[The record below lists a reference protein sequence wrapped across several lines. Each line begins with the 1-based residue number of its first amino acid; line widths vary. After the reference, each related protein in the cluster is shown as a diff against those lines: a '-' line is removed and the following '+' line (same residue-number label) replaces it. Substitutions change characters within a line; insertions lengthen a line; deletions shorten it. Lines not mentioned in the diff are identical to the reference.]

1 MNLSQLFHQHA
12 ASANL
17 DDSLNEPLHELHRAG
32 QSRWPQLLVTPE
44 QFVGFLARQLPP
56 ALHISQQL
64 ETLRPSDLYLVCAL
78 WLRQPAAEEILEARY
93 MPRVHEVLLR
103 LGISAPIIDEIQQ
116 DLYIRLIE
124 RQDDAITRRGYSGR
138 GELTGWLCTCAV
150 REARRRQ
157 KRAQREVTLEQTA
170 STVLLNTKQTPELEV
185 LTGHMKAA
193 FQRAFEGAIAALTSR
208 ERNLLRYHFL
218 SRLSMEQIG
227 SIYRVSRAT
236 AARWVAHAQERLGQ
250 MTRERFLTDTEV
262 SAESLPRI
270 MSLIQ
275 SRIGIDLS
283 TLLHEAAEHEP
294 GGGDGG

>member
-1 MNLSQLFHQHA
+1 MNLSQLFHQRA

-17 DDSLNEPLHELHRAG
+17 DDSLNEPLHELLRAG
-32 QSRWPQLLVTPE
+32 QSRWPQLVVTPE

-56 ALHISQQL
+56 ALHSPQQF
-64 ETLRPSDLYLVCAL
+64 ETLRASDLYLVCAL

-124 RQDDAITRRGYSGR
+124 RQDNAIARSGYSGR

-157 KRAQREVTLEQTA
+157 KRAQREVTLEQA
-170 STVLLNTKQTPELEV
+170 AITVLLNTQQTPELEL

-193 FQRAFEGAIAALTSR
+193 FRRAFEDAITALTSR
-208 ERNLLRYHFL
+208 ERNLLRYYFL
-218 SRLSMEQIG
+218 RRLSLEQIG

-250 MTRERFLTDTEV
+250 MTRERFLMSTEV
-262 SAESLPRI
+262 SADSLPRI

-275 SRIGIDLS
+275 SRISIDLG
-283 TLLHEAAEHEP
+283 TLLHEVAEHEP
-294 GGGDGG
+294 GGDGG